1 MKNTKAGLLF
11 NISAW
16 LIAVLLT
23 AGLCAAC
30 GNMPESTIT
39 REGADEN
46 AGAEHDAEISTENNG
61 IKRAGAGTEN
71 SETEAAGT
79 ENGETE
85 RAGSGTENSETERA
99 GTSTENGET
108 ERAGTGTENGGT
120 ETAGADTENS
130 ETEIQI
136 FIAASLQNVM
146 RQIAEDYSRL
156 HPEVKI
162 IYHAASSGTLLTQI
176 EEGYECDIFFS
187 AAQKQMDQ
195 LEADGLTVEGTRSD
209 VVRNQVVVVAE
220 KDSETKVTGLLSL
233 GKAESIAL
241 AGGSVPAGRYTRQ
254 ALINLGILP
263 GTEDAAAVTSRQVSE
278 ALGGVEISEQDNV
291 SKVLLAVLEGSCE
304 AGTVYYT
311 DTYGY
316 EEELKVLET
325 VSEDLTGE
333 VIYPAA
339 QTVNPDADETQKR
352 AAADFLAYMLSD
364 EAAAVFE
371 KFYYESVRK

>member
-11 NISAW
+11 NILAW

-61 IKRAGAGTEN
+61 IKRAGAG
-71 SETEAAGT
+71 
-79 ENGETE
+79 
-85 RAGSGTENSETERA
+85 
-99 GTSTENGET
+99 
-108 ERAGTGTENGGT
+108 
-120 ETAGADTENS
+120 TENS

-195 LEADGLTVEGTRSD
+195 LEADGPTVEGTRSD
-209 VVRNQVVVVAE
+209 VVRNQVVVLRERTE
-220 KDSETKVTGLLSL
+220 K
-233 GKAESIAL
+233 
-241 AGGSVPAGRYTRQ
+241 
-254 ALINLGILP
+254 
-263 GTEDAAAVTSRQVSE
+263 
-278 ALGGVEISEQDNV
+278 
-291 SKVLLAVLEGSCE
+291 
-304 AGTVYYT
+304 
-311 DTYGY
+311 
-316 EEELKVLET
+316 
-325 VSEDLTGE
+325 
-333 VIYPAA
+333 
-339 QTVNPDADETQKR
+339 
-352 AAADFLAYMLSD
+352 
-364 EAAAVFE
+364 
-371 KFYYESVRK
+371 RK